1 MHPWF
6 VYPNSLFGFLSL
18 VNLNSVYRKCQYLF
32 FDFLSL
38 GVIFMYEKFQEL
50 LDKYGKTAAQVSKET
65 GVASS
70 TLSEWK
76 KGKYTPKLD
85 KLQKI
90 ADFFNVPIDYFSTT
104 ETKISMNDH
113 PERPKDLAKFLE
125 NTEVMFDGE
134 VHHLDEEDKQ
144 KLKNALEFVFWQAKE
159 KNKRKPKK

>member
-38 GVIFMYEKFQEL
+38 GLIFMYEKFQEL

>member
-159 KNKRKPKK
+159 KNKRKKQ